1 MIPDPD
7 PDLFVYLIQW
17 IYTTEAI
24 PKQGLEPR
32 TFPFFISAEA
42 TKLKN
47 PVLSSLEKKI
57 QIL

>member
-1 MIPDPD
+1 MIPDPE
-7 PDLFVYLIQW
+7 LFVYLIQW

-32 TFPFFISAEA
+32 TFPFFISGEA
-42 TKLKN
+42 TKWKN
-47 PVLSSLEKKI
+47 HVPSSLEKKL